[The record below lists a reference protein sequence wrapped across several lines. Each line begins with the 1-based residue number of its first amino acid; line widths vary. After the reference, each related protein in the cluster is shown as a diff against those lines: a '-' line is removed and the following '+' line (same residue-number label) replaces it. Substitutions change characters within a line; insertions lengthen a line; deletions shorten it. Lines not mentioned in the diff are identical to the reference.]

1 MRSPRL
7 DKRLL
12 RAIED
17 ALIQREAAP
26 GDITH
31 LPLADYDDALAWVVT
46 QLERRRL
53 APRWRVPLKT
63 PLELWIDRRSKGPE
77 E

>member
-17 ALIQREAAP
+17 ALIQRETAP

-31 LPLADYDDALAWVVT
+31 LPLGDYDDALAWVVN
-46 QLERRRL
+46 QLDRRRL
-53 APRWRVPLKT
+53 APRMRVPLKT
-63 PLELWIDRRSKGPE
+63 PLEAWLDTHPKGHDQ
-77 E
+77 

>member
-7 DKRLL
+7 DTRKL

-26 GDITH
+26 PDLAH
-31 LPLADYDDALAWVVT
+31 LPLADYDDALAWVVWQLDRRREAPRMRVPIKT
-46 QLERRRL
+46 PIEAWLER
-53 APRWRVPLKT
+53 
-63 PLELWIDRRSKGPE
+63 GG
-77 E
+77 